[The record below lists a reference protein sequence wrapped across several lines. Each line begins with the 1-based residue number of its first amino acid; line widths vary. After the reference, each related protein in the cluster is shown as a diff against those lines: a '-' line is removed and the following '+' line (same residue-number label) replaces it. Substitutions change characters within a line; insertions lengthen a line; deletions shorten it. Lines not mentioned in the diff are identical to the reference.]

1 MSTLKVN
8 TIRHTGASSDAVT
21 LATDGTCTA
30 KITNNLS
37 NKNLIINGAMNVAQ
51 RGTSI
56 TAEGFVADRWDIRFA
71 NLDEA
76 PTTTQHALTSSDTGP
91 WEKGFRHSLHLQ
103 NGNQTSGAGASDYL
117 FMGYKIEAQD
127 LASSGWDYT
136 SASSYLTLSFWVKSS
151 VAQNFYPYFRT
162 KDGTGKLYS
171 WETGSLSANTWTKI
185 TKKIPGASNL
195 QFDNNANEGMEIN
208 IPVWWGGTWTTSGN
222 TLNTWATFD
231 SNDRVPDNTSTW
243 FTTNDATFEITGVQ
257 LEVGDVATDF
267 EHRSYGDELARCQR
281 YFYQLSE
288 PVGSGDATVLGFAA
302 FTWGTTN
309 LHGVLTF
316 PTDMR
321 TAPTLE
327 AANGTGYWKFYS
339 NSGQNSGATFDT
351 FISNG
356 TLTPRSAEI
365 YGSGNLSTTI
375 AWGGFVRKNSA
386 SASLAWSAEL

>member
-1 MSTLKVN
+1 MSQLKVN

-21 LATDGTCTA
+21 LATDGTCTVKA
-30 KITNNLS
+30 TNNLS

-267 EHRSYGDELARCQR
+267 EHKSYSDEFARCCR
-281 YFYQLSE
+281 YFYAIKGDNNDVPGFMVAVRNIDTANFCRSA
-288 PVGSGDATVLGFAA
+288 PYPMRTIPAYTGSGDCWVYSSNNSAVFDLSVLQLTLMTTEANPTIFSLQAA
-302 FTWGTTN
+302 NTLSSMGDWGD
-309 LHGVLTF
+309 GVLQFKEDGCTMYF
-316 PTDMR
+316 
-321 TAPTLE
+321 
-327 AANGTGYWKFYS
+327 
-339 NSGQNSGATFDT
+339 
-351 FISNG
+351 
-356 TLTPRSAEI
+356 
-365 YGSGNLSTTI
+365 
-375 AWGGFVRKNSA
+375 
-386 SASLAWSAEL
+386 SAEL

>member
-1 MSTLKVN
+1 MSQLKVN

-21 LATDGTCTA
+21 LATDGTCIV
-30 KITNNLS
+30 KSTNRS
-37 NKNLIINGAMNVAQ
+37 SNLIINGSMICAQ

-56 TAEGFVADRWDIRFA
+56 TAEGFVVDRWDTRYS

-195 QFDNNANEGMEIN
+195 QFDNNADEGMEIN
-208 IPVWWGGTWTTSGN
+208 IPLWWGGTWTTSGN

-267 EHRSYGDELARCQR
+267 EHRSYGDELQRCMR
-281 YFYQLSE
+281 YYYQETYTANYHLVRYSFVSAANE
-288 PVGSGDATVLGFAA
+288 QAINFDLPVT
-302 FTWGTTN
+302 
-309 LHGVLTF
+309 
-316 PTDMR
+316 MR
-321 TAPTLE
+321 TDPTVTNNGNGNFRLNDYANDE
-327 AANGTGYWKFYS
+327 TCNSMTMAQNGTNRVILKFAKATS
-339 NSGQNSGATFDT
+339 NMTGGKAGV
-351 FISNG
+351 ISTEANNDAA
-356 TLTPRSAEI
+356 L
-365 YGSGNLSTTI
+365 Y
-375 AWGGFVRKNSA
+375 F
-386 SASLAWSAEL
+386 SAEL